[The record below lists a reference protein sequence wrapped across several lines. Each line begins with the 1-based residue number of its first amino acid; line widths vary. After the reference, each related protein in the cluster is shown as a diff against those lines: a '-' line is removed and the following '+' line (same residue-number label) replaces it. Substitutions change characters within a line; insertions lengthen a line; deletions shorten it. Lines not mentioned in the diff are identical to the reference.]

1 MLSKLQQGF
10 ADALKELRQRHG
22 LSKAKIADK
31 LYLDER
37 TWAKYESGVSAPS
50 APEFIWYFSEL
61 GEDVL
66 RSTLN
71 AIYPDIYK
79 EITCTEDTDALRQ
92 AAAHFFLHVATDDM
106 VRDFTYIAFGEH
118 GSNIRPQLAEFV
130 ALDHLPLD
138 YRVAVVKNIITFY
151 GLAEARGEIVCQDTA
166 PVNIDVLV
174 DAIRSGLEAVGEG
187 RNSYATFKGRG
198 NSTEIS

>member
-1 MLSKLQQGF
+1 MTTKLQQGF
-10 ADALKELRQRHG
+10 ADALRELRLRHG
-22 LSKAKIADK
+22 LSKSKIADK
-31 LYLDER
+31 LFLDER
-37 TWAKYESGVSAPS
+37 TWAKYESGSSAPT
-50 APEFIWYFSEL
+50 APEFIRFYSEL

-66 RSTLN
+66 RSTMN
-71 AIYPDIYK
+71 AIYPDIYQ
-79 EITCTEDTDALRQ
+79 EITCTEDTEAMRQ

-106 VRDFTYIAFGEH
+106 VRDFNYIAFGEH
-118 GSNIRPQLAEFV
+118 GSNVRPQLAEFV

-187 RNSYATFKGRG
+187 RNSY
-198 NSTEIS
+198 STIIKPSK

>member
-1 MLSKLQQGF
+1 MITELQQGF
-10 ADALKELRQRHG
+10 ASALRELRQRHG

-37 TWAKYESGVSAPS
+37 TWAKYESGASAPS
-50 APEFIWYFSEL
+50 APEFISYFSAL

-66 RSTLN
+66 RSTLD

-79 EITCTEDTDALRQ
+79 GITCTEDTEAMRQ

-106 VRDFTYIAFGEH
+106 VRDFNYIAFGEH

-130 ALDHLPLD
+130 VLDHLPLD
-138 YRVAVVKNIITFY
+138 YRVAVVKNIVTFY
-151 GLAEARGEIVCQDTA
+151 NLAEARGEIVCQDTA

-187 RNSYATFKGRG
+187 RNSY
-198 NSTEIS
+198 STLIKPSSAKKY